1 MSCYIEVMIYLN
13 MANKKSFLDTAYLL
27 LYGELPNKSQL
38 EDFTL
43 EMKKRSFINEGIKK
57 LYDSFLD
64 YAYPMAILSAGVS
77 ALSTFY
83 FDHLDIKTDAEYKEI
98 VNIIVSKIQTLAAF
112 SYRYSKGL
120 PIIYPDLKK
129 GFTENFLYMMRAYP
143 HQYVELKA
151 IEIKALDTIFTLH
164 ADHEQNA

>member
-1 MSCYIEVMIYLN
+1 MIYLN
-13 MANKKSFLDTAYLL
+13 MANKKSFLETAYLL

-83 FDHLDIKTDAEYKEI
+83 FDHLDIKTDA
-98 VNIIVSKIQTLAAF
+98 
-112 SYRYSKGL
+112 
-120 PIIYPDLKK
+120 
-129 GFTENFLYMMRAYP
+129 
-143 HQYVELKA
+143 
-151 IEIKALDTIFTLH
+151 
-164 ADHEQNA
+164 